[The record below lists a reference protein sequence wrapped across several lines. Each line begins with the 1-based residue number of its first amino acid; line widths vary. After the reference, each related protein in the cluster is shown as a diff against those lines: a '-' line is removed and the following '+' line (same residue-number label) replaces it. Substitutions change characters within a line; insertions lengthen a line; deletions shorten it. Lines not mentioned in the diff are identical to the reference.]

1 MNAFLAC
8 CLILSSLRC
17 GLVDC
22 GVSESDFSSSLNFL
36 DDFLPGV
43 TTKRDRGR
51 GEREMKIEKCVRK
64 KGREKEKRERR

>member
-8 CLILSSLRC
+8 CLVLSSLRW
-17 GLVDC
+17 GLVD

-43 TTKRDRGR
+43 TTERDGGRAEREIKIETCGREKKERKEKRDRQ
-51 GEREMKIEKCVRK
+51 
-64 KGREKEKRERR
+64 